1 MSEPTPVPAQAPVQP
16 QAPSRFPETPGLLQ
30 GRLALIT
37 GAASGIGQAIAISF
51 AKAGARVIVT
61 DLDTARCADTLAQ
74 VKAAGVDGWAFALDV
89 TDLEACQALAARI
102 GSDIGPVDTLVNNAG
117 LLIREGIDH
126 PQASRHLR
134 QVIDVNVFGLYNMVQ
149 SWLPALRATRGC
161 ILNIASGAAFIAQG
175 NAMGYSASKGAVKM
189 ATQTLALDLGRDGI
203 RVNALAPGVIH
214 TPMTEA
220 TRNNPQRLQGFIQRT
235 PAGRIG
241 VPQELAGP
249 AVFLVSGLA
258 SYVNGVTLPV
268 DGGTVAV

>member
-1 MSEPTPVPAQAPVQP
+1 MSEPTSVPAQAAVQP
-16 QAPSRFPETPGLLQ
+16 QAPSHFPETPGLLQ

-89 TDLEACQALAARI
+89 TDLEACQALAAQI
-102 GSDIGPVDTLVNNAG
+102 GNDIGPVDTLVNNAG

-161 ILNIASGAAFIAQG
+161 ILNIASGAASIAQG
-175 NAMGYSASKGAVKM
+175 NAMGYSASKGAVK
-189 ATQTLALDLGRDGI
+189 R
-203 RVNALAPGVIH
+203 P
-214 TPMTEA
+214 
-220 TRNNPQRLQGFIQRT
+220 
-235 PAGRIG
+235 
-241 VPQELAGP
+241 
-249 AVFLVSGLA
+249 
-258 SYVNGVTLPV
+258 
-268 DGGTVAV
+268 